1 MNVGELMKRRHFLK
15 NSVAATAAANLGL
28 RQLFA
33 AKSDKLAS
41 APVEAYD
48 LVVQGGSLAGC
59 FSALHAAQRGR
70 RVLLIEFRTFLGCEM
85 TASLRPWLKIDG
97 YSEFQSQLGDIF
109 MPEAEKSEIGVPYES
124 ATAEVVF
131 GNDIPLFNG
140 TIKKQLV
147 KTLLDNKVD
156 ILFMT
161 GVWGIVA
168 DAENNHV
175 SGLVLANKFGMQ
187 IVHCKHVIDATDS
200 VAQRHPFFSLEFYNV
215 DDTVNKEI
223 VVPDSVGIA
232 QNTVY
237 LHKGKRMPGQY
248 FLEFR
253 FELATLDAEHEARC
267 ITERVCDYLVNNHAA
282 FTKARLAQMALET
295 FPPKGKHYVP
305 PTAPQNYASLQSDQ
319 KFDLSC
325 QDVLSLYH
333 HTKNQI
339 ENIVLNKNRKSA
351 PLYIYHK
358 SGRIPLS
365 ECRVGPIND
374 IKLTYPFQSLSFD
387 VEKHIPIAHQTEVI
401 VAGGG
406 TAGALAAIAA
416 LEQQARVATIEYFP
430 ELGGTCTLGR
440 VTGYYWG
447 YKESK
452 LFDRIEEE
460 TKKLSEKLGVAR
472 GPARM
477 LYLKK
482 EMTQRGGVFFP
493 QSFICGVTMSNN
505 AVTGIVVEKDGEL
518 LRITGNITIDATGDG
533 DVAVFADAEFEFGN
547 KRMNCTQNYSQ
558 WDVNPGLKPWHAST
572 TNRDH
577 DVLMNQ
583 FLSEMQ
589 RGLELSHLEA
599 HYYDFSPMLTVR
611 ESRRIVGD
619 YKITLHDVVQERHYQ
634 DTICLANSDFDP
646 HHFGDTLV
654 TRIGCLLPHDFSALV
669 EIPYRA
675 ILPKG
680 IDGLLISAKAISQSH
695 NAMQFTR
702 MSFDIMTLGYVTGKI
717 AASIVRQSIR
727 TRDFNVRTLYPELT
741 SLQILPESFLTKPLA
756 HQYKK
761 ADVSALIADVVAGAE
776 NSLFKITMLPK
787 ELAESKLLQ
796 EYHNTNSDAE
806 KTRLAKALAWFHNP
820 IGNEFIVAE
829 MQRLYQQE
837 LNSGQLPWEY
847 YRKDQDTPYWTINQD
862 IALLGLSGD
871 SSALTDVLE
880 IGATLPLN
888 HPPVQQE
895 RVYDRGRIDLTLIPF
910 YNRLINICLVVER
923 MPDKKAIPVLHRFLD
938 DPYISNHV
946 AKAPGQA
953 KAHVYGAILE
963 SRIAATLARCGDK
976 RGFEILIA
984 YLQDVHYL
992 LTNYAHAELL
1002 KLAGTEYGYD
1012 RIKWTAW
1019 LDASF

>member
-1 MNVGELMKRRHFLK
+1 MNAGEPMKRRQFLK

-28 RQLFA
+28 HQLFA
-33 AKSDKLAS
+33 ANSDKLAS
-41 APVEAYD
+41 APVDAYD

-70 RVLLIEFRTFLGCEM
+70 RVLLIEFRTFLGCDM
-85 TASLRPWLKIDG
+85 TATLRPWLDKDG
-97 YSEFQSQLGDIF
+97 YADLRSQLGDIF
-109 MPEAEKSEIGVPYES
+109 VPDVEKSEIGVAYES
-124 ATAEVVF
+124 ASAEAVF

-168 DAENNHV
+168 DAENCHV

-187 IVHCKHVIDATDS
+187 IVRCKHVIDATS
-200 VAQRHPFFSLEFYNV
+200 SPATYKPSFSLEFYNV
-215 DDTVNKEI
+215 GDTVDKEI

-232 QNTVY
+232 QNTAY

-253 FELATLDAEHEARC
+253 FEPATSDAEHEARLV
-267 ITERVCDYLVNNHAA
+267 TERLCQYLINNHAA
-282 FTKARLAQMALET
+282 FTKARLAHMALET

-305 PTAPQNYASLQSDQ
+305 PTPPQNYTRLQQ
-319 KFDLSC
+319 NYKLDLSC
-325 QDVLSLYH
+325 RDVLNIYQ

-339 ENIVLNKNRKSA
+339 EKITLNDNTNSET
-351 PLYIYHK
+351 LYIHQESRK
-358 SGRIPLS
+358 IPLR
-365 ECRVGPIND
+365 ECRINPIND
-374 IKLTYPFQSLSFD
+374 IKLTYPIQALSFD
-387 VEKHIPIAHQTEVI
+387 VEKYIPIAHQTEVI

-406 TAGALAAIAA
+406 TAGALATIAA
-416 LEQQARVATIEYFP
+416 LEKKAKVATIEYFP
-430 ELGGTCTLGR
+430 ELGGTCTIGR

-447 YKESK
+447 YRESK

-460 TKKLSEKLGVAR
+460 TKTLSETLGASR

-477 LYLKK
+477 LYLRK
-482 EMTQRGGVFFP
+482 EIIQRGGTFFP
-493 QSFICGVTMSNN
+493 HSIICDVTMSNN
-505 AVTGIVVEKDGEL
+505 AITGIVVERDGEL
-518 LRITGNITIDATGDG
+518 FRITGNITIDATGDG
-533 DVAVFADAEFEFGN
+533 DVAVFAGAEFEFGN

-577 DVLMNQ
+577 DILMNH

-619 YKITLHDVVQERHYQ
+619 YKVTLQDVVQERHYE

-646 HHFGDTLV
+646 HHFGDTLY
-654 TRIGCLLPHDFSALV
+654 TRIGCLLPHAFSAIV

-741 SLQILPESFLTKPLA
+741 SLEIITESTLTKSVQ
-756 HQYKK
+756 HQYTND
-761 ADVSALIADVVAGAE
+761 DVNGLIADVVAGSE

-787 ELAESKLLQ
+787 ELAECKLLQ
-796 EYHNTNSDAE
+796 EYHHTNSDAE

-820 IGNEFIVAE
+820 IGNEFIAAE

-837 LNSGQLPWEY
+837 LNSGHLPWEY
-847 YRKDQDTPYWTINQD
+847 YRKDQDTDYWTINQD

-871 SSALTDVLE
+871 PSVLTEVLE
-880 IGATLPLN
+880 IGKSLPLN
-888 HPPVQQE
+888 NPPVQQE
-895 RVYDRGRIDLTLIPF
+895 RVYDRGRIDLTLVPF

-938 DPYISNHV
+938 DPYIGNHV
-946 AKAPGQA
+946 AKAPEQA

-984 YLQDVHYL
+984 YVQDVHYL

-1002 KLAGTEYGYD
+1002 KLAGTDYGYD
-1012 RIKWTAW
+1012 RQKWTAW
-1019 LDASF
+1019 LDEHF